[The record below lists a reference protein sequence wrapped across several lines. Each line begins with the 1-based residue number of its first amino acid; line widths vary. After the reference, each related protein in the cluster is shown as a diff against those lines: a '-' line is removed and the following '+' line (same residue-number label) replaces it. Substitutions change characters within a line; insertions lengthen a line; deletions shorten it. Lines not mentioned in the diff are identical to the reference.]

1 MGDDTADF
9 TRYIK
14 NVLHD
19 NRSSNVSKK
28 LPFGDSFENHGK
40 SKPRS
45 LDEEQPNFPKRSKDE
60 SIMESPWEIKRVRSS
75 LTIAKNEIAQLQDY
89 IEKQHSLRKEMETLF
104 SIEKEHC
111 KDKSQ

>member
-28 LPFGDSFENHGK
+28 LPFGDSFENHGAC
-40 SKPRS
+40 
-45 LDEEQPNFPKRSKDE
+45 L
-60 SIMESPWEIKRVRSS
+60 
-75 LTIAKNEIAQLQDY
+75 Y
-89 IEKQHSLRKEMETLF
+89 
-104 SIEKEHC
+104 
-111 KDKSQ
+111 